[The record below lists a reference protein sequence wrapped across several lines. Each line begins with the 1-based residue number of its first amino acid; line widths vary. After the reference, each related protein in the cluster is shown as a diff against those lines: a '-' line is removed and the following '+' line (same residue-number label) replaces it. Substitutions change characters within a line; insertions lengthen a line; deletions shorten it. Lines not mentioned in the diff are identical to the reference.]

1 MVIKTQTLKH
11 YLMLNVLNYLIT
23 KSKIKLCVAMTNIVK
38 WLTPYCSCYYRKGS
52 TLKSLVS
59 VEKYNWKAKILF
71 NLGVFEVINISDC
84 DVILGMD

>member
-1 MVIKTQTLKH
+1 
-11 YLMLNVLNYLIT
+11 
-23 KSKIKLCVAMTNIVK
+23 MTNIVK

-59 VEKYNWKAKILF
+59 VEKYNWKTKILF
-71 NLGVFEVINISDC
+71 NLRVFEVINISDC